1 MIDFPVSGPSRGR
14 AGRPGALLALLAG
27 GLLLLPAAGCGTEK
41 DPTGPSE
48 PPDPT
53 ATFTRVQREVFTP
66 SCALSG
72 CHAGVSPVLGLSLEA
87 GKAYG
92 NLVGVPAVQSSRLRV
107 APGLP
112 EDSFLVSKITAD
124 AGIVGS
130 RMPLGGPPLPS
141 ETQHLVIDWVRRGA
155 PND

>member
-1 MIDFPVSGPSRGR
+1 MRDRKASPWTSPPR
-14 AGRPGALLALLAG
+14 AAALVAALLLA
-27 GLLLLPAAGCGTEK
+27 AAAATGCGDK
-41 DPTGPSE
+41 KSVTGPDT
-48 PPDPT
+48 PPDPS
-53 ATFTRVQREVFTP
+53 ATFSRVQREVFTP

-72 CHAGVSPVLGLSLEA
+72 CHAGASPMLGMSLEA

-92 NLVGVPAVQSSRLRV
+92 NIVGVPAVQSSRLRV

-124 AGIVGS
+124 AGIVGN
-130 RMPLGGPPLPS
+130 RMPLGGPALPS
-141 ETQHLVIDWVRRGA
+141 DKQHLVIDWVRRGA

>member
-1 MIDFPVSGPSRGR
+1 MRDRKAR
-14 AGRPGALLALLAG
+14 AWTRSPRSAAVVAALAL
-27 GLLLLPAAGCGTEK
+27 AAAASTGCGDK
-41 DPTGPSE
+41 KSVTGPSA

-53 ATFTRVQREVFTP
+53 ATFSRVQREVFTP

-72 CHAGVSPVLGLSLEA
+72 CHAGPSPILGLSLEA
-87 GKAYG
+87 GRSYG

-124 AGIVGS
+124 GGIVGN
-130 RMPLGGPPLPS
+130 RMPLGGPALPS
-141 ETQHLVIDWVRRGA
+141 DLQHLVIDWVRRGA

>member
-1 MIDFPVSGPSRGR
+1 MTELPDRHGAERPS
-14 AGRPGALLALLAG
+14 GRPRVARALFAFGALLLA
-27 GLLLLPAAGCGTEK
+27 AAGCGTKK
-41 DPTGPSE
+41 DVTGPSE

-53 ATFTRVQREVFTP
+53 ATFTRIQGEIFTP
-66 SCALSG
+66 SCAVSG
-72 CHAGVSPVLGLSLEA
+72 CHAGASPILGMSLEA

-107 APGLP
+107 EPGLP
-112 EDSFLVSKITAD
+112 ESSFLVSKITAD

-130 RMPLGGPPLPS
+130 RMPLGGPPLPA
-141 ETQHLVIDWVRRGA
+141 EKQKLVIDWIRRGA